1 MTRKPRRS
9 RIITFQVQEE
19 RDGDLWIWLQ
29 SMKYGQPSKT
39 IRTLLGVVA
48 KAWLSSAPDS
58 RVTMESFVG
67 AKMKTRTEP
76 EKPFA
81 GMARSDTSQNMP
93 KKDTQKPEKQKLS
106 ASMASAL
113 LEMDKDF

>member
-1 MTRKPRRS
+1 MKRKLGRS

-48 KAWLSSAPDS
+48 KAWLSSAPDA
-58 RVTMESFVG
+58 RGTMETFVG
-67 AKMKTRTEP
+67 KKLK
-76 EKPFA
+76 EKDEA
-81 GMARSDTSQNMP
+81 QN
-93 KKDTQKPEKQKLS
+93 TQKPDNTKKNNMQKPDEQQKLS
-106 ASMASAL
+106 SSMASAL
-113 LEMDKDF
+113 LEMDKDFG